1 MKKILTILF
10 LTTSC
15 SYISG
20 PEGLF
25 PPTKNA
31 FLKEKVEEDMIL
43 PNDLDT
49 IMIENHYPVEIGDTL
64 SNDENSTDFLIKF
77 SSKFHPKKFTVL
89 LSSFSASF
97 FKSE

>member
-31 FLKEKVEEDMIL
+31 FLKEKVEEDMLL

-49 IMIENHYPVEIGDTL
+49 IMIENHYPVEI
-64 SNDENSTDFLIKF
+64 
-77 SSKFHPKKFTVL
+77 
-89 LSSFSASF
+89 
-97 FKSE
+97 

>member
-1 MKKILTILF
+1 MKKLLVINLLI

-31 FLKEKVEEDMIL
+31 FLKEKVEEDML
-43 PNDLDT
+43 YQMT
-49 IMIENHYPVEIGDTL
+49 
-64 SNDENSTDFLIKF
+64 
-77 SSKFHPKKFTVL
+77 
-89 LSSFSASF
+89 
-97 FKSE
+97 